1 MSQRHKNRRQVSAFA
16 QGRALNIINR
26 PLADLKPDPRNP
38 RLHDKRQVKQ
48 IARSIKAF
56 GFNVPLL
63 IDRDLNVIA
72 GHGRLLAAKELGI
85 DEVPTIQ
92 LEHLSEAQAKAFMIA
107 DNRLTDTSVWDDR
120 LLGEQLKVLS
130 ELDLDF
136 DLEAIGFTMGEIDL
150 RVAGIGTDEADPADT
165 LPEEMERSP
174 ISRPGDIWALGKHR
188 VLCGNAL
195 EAAAY
200 ARLLEDEQAAVVISD
215 PPYNVKISGNVSGL
229 GRVKHR
235 EFAMASGEMGQA
247 EFTAF
252 LSKSCRLLARFSRD
266 GALVFLFMDWRHMR
280 ELLDAGTAS
289 FGSLLNL
296 CVWTKTN
303 AGMGSLYRSQHE
315 LVFVFR
321 NGRAPHR
328 NNVELGKHGRH
339 RSNVW
344 NYPSP
349 TLFGRSG
356 EEGKLLALHPT
367 VKPVALIADA
377 IMDSTARGEIVLD
390 PYLGSG
396 TTVLAAERTGRRCFG
411 IEIDPA
417 YVDVVVRRWQSH
429 TRQQA
434 KHAVTGKLFD
444 AIASEVADG

>member
-1 MSQRHKNRRQVSAFA
+1 MSARIQPHTRAPNRSSHPIS
-16 QGRALNIINR
+16 IIYR

-48 IARSIKAF
+48 IARSITAF
-56 GFNVPLL
+56 GFNVPILV
-63 IDRDLNVIA
+63 DRDLNVIA
-72 GHGRLLAAKELGI
+72 GHGRLLAAMELGI
-85 DEVPTIQ
+85 DEVPTIL
-92 LEHLSEAQAKAFMIA
+92 LEHLTEAQAKAFMIA
-107 DNRLTDTSVWDDR
+107 DNRLTDTSVWDDH

-136 DLEAIGFTMGEIDL
+136 DLEATGFTMGEIDMRIEGL
-150 RVAGIGTDEADPADT
+150 GAEGPDPADE
-165 LPEEMERSP
+165 LPDDALGPPVSK
-174 ISRPGDIWALGKHR
+174 PGDIWVLGKHR
-188 VLCGNAL
+188 VLCCNAL
-195 EAAAY
+195 ETASY
-200 ARLLEDEQAAVVISD
+200 ATLLDDEQAAAVITD
-215 PPYNVKISGNVSGL
+215 APYNVKISGNVSGL

-235 EFAMASGEMGQA
+235 EFAMASGEMSEA
-247 EFTAF
+247 EFAAF
-252 LSKSCRLLARFSRD
+252 LSKSCRLLSRFSRD
-266 GALVFLFMDWRHMR
+266 GALVFLFMDWRHAR
-280 ELLDAGTAS
+280 ELLDAGTTT
-289 FGSLLNL
+289 FGALLNL
-296 CVWTKTN
+296 CVWTKSN

-321 NGRAPHR
+321 NGKAPHR

-344 NYPSP
+344 NYPNP

-356 EEGKLLALHPT
+356 EEGKLLSLHPT

-377 IMDSTARGEIVLD
+377 IMDSTARGDIVLD
-390 PYLGSG
+390 PFLGSG

-434 KHAVTGKLFD
+434 RHAVTGKLFD
-444 AIASEVADG
+444 TVASEAGND